1 MKEQENSLEDIIRE
15 TTAELLAKMG
25 FKVEIDIE
33 KNVTEASPEIINCNI
48 RTNESNFLIGQYG
61 VNLYSLQHI
70 IRLLVRRQTDE
81 MVNFTI
87 DVNSYRQEKNSSIE
101 KMTRDIAEEV
111 VREQKAITMRPMSA
125 YERRIVHMEL
135 SKNSQVKTESIG
147 EGDDRKVIVKP
158 AEAV

>member
-1 MKEQENSLEDIIRE
+1 MKEQEKSLEDIIRE
-15 TTAELLAKMG
+15 TTIELLEKMG
-25 FKVEIDIE
+25 FKAEIDIE
-33 KNVTEASPEIINCNI
+33 KNATQPDPETINCNI

-70 IRLLVRRQTDE
+70 IRLLVRRKTDE
-81 MVNFTI
+81 LVNFTV

-111 VREQKAITMRPMSA
+111 IREKKEIVMRPMSA

-135 SKNSQVKTESIG
+135 SKNSQVKTESVG
-147 EGDDRKVIVKP
+147 ESEDRRVVVKP
-158 AEAV
+158 AETL

>member
-1 MKEQENSLEDIIRE
+1 MKEQENSLEEIIRE
-15 TTAELLAKMG
+15 TTAELLTKMG

-33 KNVTEASPEIINCNI
+33 KNVTESNPEIINCNI

-70 IRLLVRRQTDE
+70 IRLLVRRKTDE
-81 MVNFTI
+81 LVNFTV
-87 DVNSYRQEKNSSIE
+87 DVNSYRQEKNNSIE

-111 VREQKAITMRPMSA
+111 IRERKAIVMRPMSA

-135 SKNSQVKTESIG
+135 SKNTRVKTESIG
-147 EGDDRKVIVKP
+147 EGDERKVVVKP
-158 AEAV
+158 ISEV